1 MLHSH
6 LGLIY
11 LKIFHKGKTISIYFI
26 NTINCILHYLYMV
39 LHPFRYGMSAG
50 NINRILRGLAS
61 RLTTQFQRDEVS
73 HRPRNLNC
81 PIPILKEI
89 IRKGI

>member
-1 MLHSH
+1 MSHSH

-11 LKIFHKGKTISIYFI
+11 LKIFHDKHLKEKQSQNYFLFMQLI
-26 NTINCILHYLYMV
+26 VWSVVCIWFS
-39 LHPFRYGMSAG
+39 FRYEMTGG

-73 HRPRNLNC
+73 NRLSKL
-81 PIPILKEI
+81 I
-89 IRKGI
+89 